1 MRMVPSGGLPVAWR
15 GTSGEEARGHA
26 AVAVPLWPGRV
37 LAVVEPAEPV
47 TAGTAEHMTTGFGVV
62 SAPAR
67 LRHSRIDE
75 GFRGYDRFRRRIFR
89 LIVFGHRFGGYEP
102 QAAGHSDVR
111 SHARKQNRKLI
122 IWHTSHACI

>member
-1 MRMVPSGGLPVAWR
+1 M
-15 GTSGEEARGHA
+15 
-26 AVAVPLWPGRV
+26 PLLQGSQLV
-37 LAVVEPAEPV
+37 QAEGAPETV
-47 TAGTAEHMTTGFGVV
+47 TAGTAERMTTGFGVV

-67 LRHSRIDE
+67 RRNSRIDE

-89 LIVFGHRFGGYEP
+89 LIVFGHRFWGYEP

-111 SHARKQNRKLI
+111 SRTRKKNIKPI